1 MKAKT
6 TDPMEEEFQYTLNNL
21 WRARR
26 LVDLSKE
33 IKTPK
38 ETRSDLLGAAVVFLH
53 ATLEEFLRG
62 AALRE
67 WFKLDDENLKS
78 ALKRYARL
86 SSRNIKISLLDL
98 VDKRQE
104 SIESIIQQEVE
115 SFLYQDI
122 SFNSLDEIEKFLEL
136 IKISVQDLK
145 KEIGQEHFDN
155 IQSLIRKRHSVAH
168 QADCSQLDF
177 DQTLVWGKSLLVF
190 LTRLSESL
198 GLNVK
203 YGEELK
209 NISFKGE
216 ES

>member
-1 MKAKT
+1 MKTKMT
-6 TDPMEEEFQYTLNNL
+6 ELMEEEFQYTVKNL

-26 LVDLSKE
+26 LVDFSKE
-33 IKTPK
+33 IKTPE
-38 ETRSDLLGAAVVFLH
+38 ETRSDLRGAAIVFLH

-62 AALRE
+62 VALRE
-67 WFKLDDENLKS
+67 WFKLNDENLKS
-78 ALKRYARL
+78 ALKRYPRL
-86 SSRNIKISLLDL
+86 NTRNIKISLLDL

-104 SIESIIQQEVE
+104 SIESIIQEEVE

-136 IKISVQDLK
+136 INVSVQDLK
-145 KEIGQEHFDN
+145 EEIGQEHFDN
-155 IQSLIRKRHSVAH
+155 LQSLIRKRHSVVH

-177 DQTLVWGKSLLVF
+177 DQTLVWGKSLLAF

-209 NISFKGE
+209 NISF
-216 ES
+216 

>member
-1 MKAKT
+1 MKAKIL
-6 TDPMEEEFQYTLNNL
+6 DPMEEEFQYTLNNL

-33 IKTPK
+33 IKTPE

-62 AALRE
+62 VALRE
-67 WFKLDDENLKS
+67 WFKLEDENLKS
-78 ALKRYARL
+78 ALKSYARL
-86 SSRNIKISLLDL
+86 SSRNIKVSLIDL
-98 VDKRQE
+98 VDKRKE
-104 SIESIIQQEVE
+104 SVESIIQQEVE

-136 IKISVQDLK
+136 IKISVEDLR
-145 KEIGQEHFDN
+145 KEIGREHFDN

-190 LTRLSESL
+190 LTRLSGSL
-198 GLNVK
+198 GLNVE
-203 YGEELK
+203 YSEELK
-209 NISFKGE
+209 KISFKGE
-216 ES
+216 EA